1 MQILETCK
9 LLRKRRKYMNEKKMA
24 EIFVTY
30 QLLKRGSSELITYA
44 AISSEEANALAT
56 KE

>member
-1 MQILETCK
+1 
-9 LLRKRRKYMNEKKMA
+9 MNEKKRA